1 MTGMEEITGYI
12 HEVFGSFQGEGPY
25 VGERHV
31 FVRLSGC
38 GLGCDY
44 CDTQSSREVRK
55 AALIEAGAG
64 GGFVEAPNPLGVDA
78 VVRAVMDLE
87 PWPGFNSA
95 LCLTGGEPLEQ
106 PGFVKALLSALSGE
120 FRVVL
125 ETNGT
130 LPVALREVVGLVDVV
145 SMDIKLPSV
154 SGRGPLW
161 HEHGLFLE
169 GCRDREVVVKAVVS
183 GQTPEEEVAKAA
195 MLVAE
200 RAPDALL
207 VLQPVTGRGREIGPG
222 RLLELFREAR
232 GIVGRVR
239 VIPQVHKIMGV
250 K

>member
-1 MTGMEEITGYI
+1 MEELRGYI
-12 HEVFGSFQGEGPY
+12 HEVFGSFQGEGSY
-25 VGERHV
+25 VGERHI

-38 GLGCDY
+38 ALGCDY
-44 CDTQSSREVRK
+44 CDTEGSQEVRP
-55 AALIEAGAG
+55 AAHLEAGAG
-64 GGFVEAPNPLGVDA
+64 KGFVEAPNPLGVEA
-78 VVRAVMDLE
+78 VVRAVLALE

-95 LCLTGGEPLEQ
+95 LCITGGEPLEQ
-106 PGFVKALLSALSGE
+106 PGFVKALLTALAGE

-130 LPVALREVVGLVDVV
+130 LPDALREVIGLVDVV

-154 SGRGPLW
+154 SGKGPLW
-161 HEHGLFLE
+161 REHGLFLE
-169 GCRDREVVVKAVVS
+169 TCREREVVVKAVVS
-183 GQTPEEEVAKAA
+183 GSTPLEEVARAA

-207 VLQPVTGRGREIGPG
+207 VLQPVTGHPDAAGPE
-222 RLLELFREAR
+222 RMMEFFSEAR